1 MTYDNYFKF
10 RQISSADYSDYA
22 LPAYLSNLLSS
33 SKTLRI
39 LATTS
44 KSEVALLAFFR
55 GEYKSDVTPSD
66 VEK

>member
-1 MTYDNYFKF
+1 VN
-10 RQISSADYSDYA
+10 SS
-22 LPAYLSNLLSS
+22 N

-44 KSEVALLAFFR
+44 KSEVALLAILR